1 MKLFGCFLALALLG
15 ASQAVAQCKKV
26 IALKHLWVDEIML
39 NRPWSYVH
47 KAEIAEGF
55 ISAHDAYGH
64 ILLVG
69 CDPEKPT
76 CKKMQRLSRDEG
88 PYLATFCEEGD
99 DPARVYFRSIN
110 DMTGPVL
117 FKGSLVT
124 EADLA
129 SVDRLVPRNLLQKDL
144 NH

>member
-55 ISAHDAYGH
+55 I
-64 ILLVG
+64 
-69 CDPEKPT
+69 
-76 CKKMQRLSRDEG
+76 SRDEG